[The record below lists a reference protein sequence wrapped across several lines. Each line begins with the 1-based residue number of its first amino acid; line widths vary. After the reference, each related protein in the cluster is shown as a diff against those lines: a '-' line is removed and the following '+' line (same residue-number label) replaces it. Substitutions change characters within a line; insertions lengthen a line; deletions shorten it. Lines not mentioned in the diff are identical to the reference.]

1 MSRFFSS
8 KFRDLKAYV
17 PGEQPREMKYIKL
30 NTNENPYP
38 PHPDVAAHVA
48 GEAVRLNLYNDTECS
63 ELREVMAQRL
73 GILPENLL
81 FTNGSDEILYFAFMA
96 FCDMN
101 TPAVF
106 ADITYGFYS
115 VFSQINQL
123 PFRTVPLREDMSIRP
138 EDYYHCGG
146 TVFIA
151 NPNAP
156 TGIALP
162 KKEIIRILEENPDHV
177 VVVDEAYIDFGGES
191 CISLIERYRNL
202 LVTQTFS
209 KSRSMAGLRLGFGAA
224 CPELIRDLKTIQ
236 FSTNPYNVD
245 RLAQAAGIA
254 CIQQDEYNT
263 AHTREII
270 ETRESTAAS
279 MKKMGFSMTESSTNF
294 LFVRHPAIEGEKLYL
309 ELKKRGILIRHF
321 SQSRIREYNRITIG
335 TPGQMQTL
343 LKVTAEILEEQ
354 IK

>member
-1 MSRFFSS
+1 MRSENDMSRFFSS

-38 PHPDVAAHVA
+38 PHPDVAARVA

-81 FTNGSDEILYFAFMA
+81 FTNGSDEILNFAFMA

-115 VFSQINQL
+115 VFSQINQV

-209 KSRSMAGLRLGFGAA
+209 KSRSMAGLRLGLGAA
-224 CPELIRDLKTIQ
+224 
-236 FSTNPYNVD
+236 
-245 RLAQAAGIA
+245 
-254 CIQQDEYNT
+254 
-263 AHTREII
+263 
-270 ETRESTAAS
+270 
-279 MKKMGFSMTESSTNF
+279 
-294 LFVRHPAIEGEKLYL
+294 
-309 ELKKRGILIRHF
+309 
-321 SQSRIREYNRITIG
+321 
-335 TPGQMQTL
+335 
-343 LKVTAEILEEQ
+343 
-354 IK
+354 